1 MDKSVLLHLIRSFTP
16 VELRE
21 VKKFLLSP
29 FFNQRDDL
37 TAMFEYLAGN
47 GDPEKQSVWRRLHG
61 SAPYNDQ
68 KMRLLMSYLHN
79 LLERYIE
86 IKELTADPLNA
97 RLHLAKGYRKR
108 RMNESFE
115 RVRSSL
121 EKSLARQALRNMYF
135 HDMQYKLEWE
145 AHQLNYIQ
153 NPTDVSRLRNL
164 SETSEVIYLSQKLRL
179 ICLLTAH
186 HSIYHSGADAS
197 REEELIERAEQSNL
211 NALPAIAAYL
221 HCYRMLKFPEEEVHF
236 QKFKALLLE
245 HAGKFSDEEMH
256 GLFILAINY
265 CVRRLNSGGDR
276 YFREAFDLYR
286 EGLEKGF
293 LYEEGM
299 LSRFTYHNVV
309 AIGLRLGELD
319 WVRTFIYDNK
329 NRLEKRYRESAFSY
343 NLARL
348 EYKSGNSGSVL
359 ELLQKANYRDPL
371 LNLAAKTL
379 LFKTYYNLQEYDLL
393 QSHLDAMRNYIH
405 RKRVIGYHRNN
416 YLNIVRYGE
425 KLMRLNMHDRAAVKA
440 LADDIEREDVLTE
453 KEYFQQVL
461 FDVLPGT
468 KDG

>member
-1 MDKSVLLHLIRSFTP
+1 M
-16 VELRE
+16 
-21 VKKFLLSP
+21 
-29 FFNQRDDL
+29 
-37 TAMFEYLAGN
+37 
-47 GDPEKQSVWRRLHG
+47 
-61 SAPYNDQ
+61 
-68 KMRLLMSYLHN
+68 
-79 LLERYIE
+79 
-86 IKELTADPLNA
+86 
-97 RLHLAKGYRKR
+97 
-108 RMNESFE
+108 
-115 RVRSSL
+115 
-121 EKSLARQALRNMYF
+121 
-135 HDMQYKLEWE
+135 
-145 AHQLNYIQ
+145 
-153 NPTDVSRLRNL
+153 
-164 SETSEVIYLSQKLRL
+164 RL

-186 HSIYHSGADAS
+186 HSIYHSSAGDS
-197 REEELIERAEQSNL
+197 REEELIERVERSDL
-211 NALPAIAAYL
+211 NALPAVAAYL
-221 HCYRMLKFPEEEVHF
+221 HCYRMLKFSEEEVHF

-245 HAGKFSDEEMH
+245 HAGKFSNEEMH

-299 LSRFTYHNVV
+299 LSRFTYHNIV
-309 AIGLRLGELD
+309 AIGLRLDELD
-319 WVRTFIYDNK
+319 WVRSFIYDNK

-379 LFKTYYNLQEYDLL
+379 LLKTYYNLNEYDLL

-425 KLMRLNMHDRAAVKA
+425 KLMRLNMRQGCYKGICRRD
-440 LADDIEREDVLTE
+440 
-453 KEYFQQVL
+453 
-461 FDVLPGT
+461 
-468 KDG
+468 